1 MELMF
6 KLDEIDHAAEQF
18 IASAGHHRVF
28 TFSGQM
34 GAGKTTFICALC
46 RHLGVQEVQGS
57 PTFSIINDY
66 LTKSGIQIYHMDLYR
81 INGTQEAIAAGVED
95 ALMQG
100 RYSFVEWP
108 EMAHGLF
115 GEEVVRCE
123 IGLIDE
129 NQRILK
135 INL

>member
-1 MELMF
+1 MELKF
-6 KLDEIDHAAEQF
+6 NLDEIDAAAAQF
-18 IASAGHHRVF
+18 IANAGQHRIF
-28 TFSGQM
+28 TFSGEM

-46 RHLGVQEVQGS
+46 RHLGVHDIQGS

-66 LTKSGIQIYHMDLYR
+66 LTDSGIQIYHMDLYR
-81 INGTQEAIAAGVED
+81 IKDTQEAIVAGVED

-108 EMAHGLF
+108 EKAAGLF
-115 GEEVVRCE
+115 DEDVVRCE
-123 IGLIDE
+123 IGLINH
-129 NQRILK
+129 NQRILR